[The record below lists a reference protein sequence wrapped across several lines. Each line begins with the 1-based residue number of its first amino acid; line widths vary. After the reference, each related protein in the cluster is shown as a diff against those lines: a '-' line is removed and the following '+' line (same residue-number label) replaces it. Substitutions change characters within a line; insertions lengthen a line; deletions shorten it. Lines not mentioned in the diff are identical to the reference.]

1 MLTWWPDGQLQAFAP
16 AIVEM
21 IRSRAMLRGLNS
33 RNGDRVVCPVCHEPL
48 IAFELEGVEIDHC
61 PDCGGTWLDAGELEQ
76 IAELADVPTGPLSTA
91 LEATSQASR
100 SKRRCPRCRRK
111 LSTATV
117 GSEPTVEIDR
127 CPLEHGLWFD
137 AGELKTLI
145 TSFAGGEAGAVAEFL
160 GNLLRYEL
168 DAGPKGE

>member
-1 MLTWWPDGQLQAFAP
+1 MLLLWPDGQSYPFAHS
-16 AIVEM
+16 IVEM
-21 IRSRAMLRGLNS
+21 GGERAMLRGLNP

-76 IAELADVPTGPLSTA
+76 IAELANVPAGPLSTA
-91 LEATSQASR
+91 LEATGQASR

-117 GSEPTVEIDR
+117 GTEPAVEIDR
-127 CPLEHGLWFD
+127 CPREHGLWFD

-168 DAGPKGE
+168 DAAPKGE